1 MLLRRNQN
9 SLKDKAKQRKQLMN
23 RQSKKTKKKLKKLH
37 RRKLRN
43 SIIYFL
49 GRNRMM
55 TKIYNKFFLIF
66 TTELLQLPLVKV
78 FLILLKTVL
87 EVQGRNL
94 KNVER
99 ILRNLNKPNKNQ
111 RISKI
116 IKQSKSNQMS
126 LLQTKTKRG
135 HISRSL
141 LKPRK

>member
-23 RQSKKTKKKLKKLH
+23 RQSKKTKKKLTKLH

-78 FLILLKTVL
+78 FLIPLKTVL
-87 EVQGRNL
+87 EVLGRNL

-126 LLQTKTKRG
+126 LLQTKTKRD

>member
-23 RQSKKTKKKLKKLH
+23 RQSKKTKKKLTKLH

-87 EVQGRNL
+87 EVWGRNL

-111 RISKI
+111 RRNKI
-116 IKQSKSNQMS
+116 IKRSKSNQMS
-126 LLQTKTKRG
+126 LLQTKTKRD

>member
-23 RQSKKTKKKLKKLH
+23 RQSKKTKKKLTKLH

-49 GRNRMM
+49 ERNRMM

-78 FLILLKTVL
+78 FLIPLKTVL
-87 EVQGRNL
+87 EVLGRNL

-111 RISKI
+111 RRNKI

-126 LLQTKTKRG
+126 LLQTKTKRD

>member
-23 RQSKKTKKKLKKLH
+23 RQSKKTKKKLTKLH

-43 SIIYFL
+43 SIIYFM

-87 EVQGRNL
+87 EVWGRNL

-111 RISKI
+111 RINKI

-126 LLQTKTKRG
+126 LLQTKTKRD

-141 LKPRK
+141 

>member
-9 SLKDKAKQRKQLMN
+9 SLKDKAKQKKQLMN

-49 GRNRMM
+49 ERNRMM

-111 RISKI
+111 RINKI

-126 LLQTKTKRG
+126 LLQTKTKRD

>member
-23 RQSKKTKKKLKKLH
+23 RQSKKTKKKLTKLH

-49 GRNRMM
+49 ERNRMM

-78 FLILLKTVL
+78 FLIPLKTVL
-87 EVQGRNL
+87 EVLGRNL

-126 LLQTKTKRG
+126 LLQTKTKRD

>member
-23 RQSKKTKKKLKKLH
+23 RQSKKTKKKLTKLH

-43 SIIYFL
+43 SIIYFM

-87 EVQGRNL
+87 EVLGRNL

-111 RISKI
+111 RINKI

-126 LLQTKTKRG
+126 LLQTKTKRD

-141 LKPRK
+141 

>member
-23 RQSKKTKKKLKKLH
+23 RQSKKTKKKLTKLH

-87 EVQGRNL
+87 EVWGRNL

-111 RISKI
+111 RINKI
-116 IKQSKSNQMS
+116 IIQSKSNQMS
-126 LLQTKTKRG
+126 LLQTKTKRD

>member
-23 RQSKKTKKKLKKLH
+23 RQSKKTKKKLTKLH

-49 GRNRMM
+49 ERNRMM

-87 EVQGRNL
+87 EVWGRNL

-111 RISKI
+111 RINKI

-126 LLQTKTKRG
+126 LLQTKTKRD

-141 LKPRK
+141 